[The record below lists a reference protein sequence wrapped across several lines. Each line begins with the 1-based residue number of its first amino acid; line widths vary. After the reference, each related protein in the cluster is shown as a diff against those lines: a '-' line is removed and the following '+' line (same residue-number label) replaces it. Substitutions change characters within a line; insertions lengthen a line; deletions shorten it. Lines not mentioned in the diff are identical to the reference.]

1 MKVKANKKFNNVNP
15 QAIPCSVA
23 DRKALKK
30 GQSVDVDDIW
40 EIPVVSETRKISN
53 ASTGTISLSRKGKIL

>member
-1 MKVKANKKFNNVNP
+1 MKVKGNKKFNNVNP

-30 GQSVDVDDIW
+30 GQSVDVDDSVGKELLSMNIV
-40 EIPVVSETRKISN
+40 EKVSNKKSKSKEK
-53 ASTGTISLSRKGKIL
+53 K

>member
-1 MKVKANKKFNNVNP
+1 MKVKAYKKFNNVNP

-30 GQSVDVDDIW
+30 GQSVDVDDSVGKELLSMNIV
-40 EIPVVSETRKISN
+40 EKVSNKKSKSKEK
-53 ASTGTISLSRKGKIL
+53 K